1 MKTVVQDWM
10 EALGLKL
17 EGNREHVQWVQFL
30 VPLRDMSLNKNV
42 FSLHRSLGVGNLDEE
57 FSLEKHI
64 FLDSWDIM
72 SSNN

>member
-1 MKTVVQDWM
+1 M
-10 EALGLKL
+10 EVLAIKL
-17 EGNREHVQWVQFL
+17 EGNREDIQRIQFL

-42 FSLHRSLGVGNLDEE
+42 CGLHRSLGVGYLDKES
-57 FSLEKHI
+57 SLEKHI

>member
-1 MKTVVQDWM
+1 M
-10 EALGLKL
+10 EVLAISL
-17 EGNREHVQWVQFL
+17 EGNREDIQRIQFL
-30 VPLRDMSLNKNV
+30 IPLRDIPLNKNV
-42 FSLHRSLGVGNLDEE
+42 CSLHRSLGVGYLDKD